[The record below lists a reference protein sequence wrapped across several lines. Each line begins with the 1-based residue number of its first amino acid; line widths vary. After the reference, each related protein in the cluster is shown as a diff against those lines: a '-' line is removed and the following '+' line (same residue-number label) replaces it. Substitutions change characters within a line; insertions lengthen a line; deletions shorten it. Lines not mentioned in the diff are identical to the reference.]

1 MTDYLPLHY
10 PEPQIIKCREMH
22 VRLNRKEEVSWSY
35 KQIGSSRGISRGS
48 IMKIRLPPLAGED
61 DSAGYE

>member
-1 MTDYLPLHY
+1 
-10 PEPQIIKCREMH
+10 MH